1 MANQSFKAGVANVYL
16 PLPVVTALPTTF
28 GTLAFTASGATLT
41 DSYFNTIQSTLD
53 STITYQVCLAP
64 VGRNADGT
72 PGYSVGRASP
82 SSGNLTITSGQVI
95 EVNVAVGAWPADHD
109 LGMIGVFLKQGSGN
123 FKLVGFYRSRTD
135 TTSTFVIDTAPLSA
149 VESFTLTT
157 LQGTTNP
164 LNQKALGDRA
174 PLGWNWDFEITPTTG
189 AITITQA
196 ANTSIT
202 FSPNTG
208 ADFSILSAR
217 PFNVDF
223 QSMVNGEKALVQAS
237 AGAFSQIT
245 TVGGR
250 NLQSSKFGMNTA
262 QILFPGNSPLL
273 IKQPIDPDTGV
284 QTDVLMVGLLLQS
297 QSELALA
304 FSKTDPTNVPFSFQ
318 SAPLDALLNNQP
330 TVYMTN
336 NSA

>member
-16 PLPVVTALPTTF
+16 PLPVTTALPTF
-28 GTLAFTASGATLT
+28 STLVFTASGATLT
-41 DSYFNTIQSTLD
+41 DSYFNTIQSNLD

-64 VGRNADGT
+64 IGRNTET

-82 SSGNLTITSGQVI
+82 SSGNLTITAGQVI
-95 EVNVAVGAWPADHD
+95 EVNVAVGAWPANHD
-109 LGMIGVFLKQGSGN
+109 LGMIGVFLKQGSGD

-135 TTSTFVIDTAPLSA
+135 TTSTFVIDTLPLEA
-149 VESFTLTT
+149 AESFTLTN
-157 LQGTTNP
+157 LQASTNP

-174 PLGWNWDFEITPTTG
+174 PLGWNWGFEITPTSQAVTL
-189 AITITQA
+189 TQQ

-202 FSPNTG
+202 FQPNTG

-245 TVGGR
+245 TAGGR

-297 QSELALA
+297 QAELALA
-304 FSKTDPTNVPFSFQ
+304 FSKTDPILVPFSFQ
-318 SAPLDALLNNQP
+318 TAALDALLNNQP

>member
-16 PLPVVTALPTTF
+16 PLPVTTALPTF
-28 GTLAFTASGATLT
+28 STLVFTASGTTLT
-41 DSYFNTIQSTLD
+41 DSYFNTIQSNLD

-64 VGRNADGT
+64 IGRNTET

-82 SSGNLTITSGQVI
+82 SSGNLTITAGQVI
-95 EVNVAVGAWPADHD
+95 EVNVAVGAWPANHD
-109 LGMIGVFLKQGSGN
+109 LGMIGVFLKQGSGD

-135 TTSTFVIDTAPLSA
+135 TTSTFVIDTLPLEA
-149 VESFTLTT
+149 AESFTLTN
-157 LQGTTNP
+157 LQASTNP

-174 PLGWNWDFEITPTTG
+174 PLGWNWGFEITPTSQAVTL
-189 AITITQA
+189 TQQ

-202 FSPNTG
+202 FQPNTG

-245 TVGGR
+245 TTGGR
-250 NLQSSKFGMNTA
+250 NLQSSKFGINTA

-297 QSELALA
+297 QAELALA
-304 FSKTDPTNVPFSFQ
+304 FSKIDPILVPFSFQ
-318 SAPLDALLNNQP
+318 TAALDALLNNQP

>member
-1 MANQSFKAGVANVYL
+1 MANNSFKAGVANIFF
-16 PLPVVTALPTTF
+16 PLPVSTALPAF
-28 GTLAFTASGATLT
+28 SSLAFTASGATPIDT
-41 DSYFNTIQSTLD
+41 YYNSIQNQMD
-53 STITYQVCLAP
+53 STVTYQVCLAP
-64 VGRNADGT
+64 IGRDT
-72 PGYSVGRASP
+72 TTRGYSVGQASP

-95 EVNVAVGAWPADHD
+95 EVNVAVGAWPANYD

-123 FKLVGFYRSRTD
+123 FKLANICRPRTD
-135 TTSTFVIDTAPLSA
+135 TTSTFVIDTLPLDVA
-149 VESFTLTT
+149 ESFLLTT
-157 LQGTTNP
+157 LQGATNP

-174 PLGWNWDFEITPTTG
+174 PKGWNWNFEITPTSG
-189 AITITQA
+189 AITLTQ
-196 ANTSIT
+196 TSGASMT

-208 ADFSILSAR
+208 ADFTILSAR

-237 AGAFSQIT
+237 AGDFTQIT

-250 NLQSSKFGMNTA
+250 TLQNSKFGINTA
-262 QILFPGNSPLL
+262 QILFPGNSPLY

-284 QTDVLMVGLLLQS
+284 GTDVLMVGLLLQS
-297 QSELALA
+297 QNELALA
-304 FSKTDPTNVPFSFQ
+304 FSKTDPTLVPFSFQ
-318 SAPLDALLNNQP
+318 AAALDALLNNQP

>member
-16 PLPVVTALPTTF
+16 PLPVTTALPAF
-28 GTLAFTASGATLT
+28 SSLSFTASGASLT
-41 DSYFNTIQSTLD
+41 DSYFNTIQSNLD
-53 STITYQVCLAP
+53 STVTYQVCLAP
-64 VGRNADGT
+64 IGRNTAT
-72 PGYSVGRASP
+72 PGYSVGQASP

-95 EVNVAVGAWPADHD
+95 EVNVAVGAWPANHD
-109 LGMIGVFLKQGSGN
+109 LGMIGVFLKQGSGD

-135 TTSTFVIDTAPLSA
+135 TTSTFVIDTLPLEA
-149 VESFTLTT
+149 AESFTLTN
-157 LQGTTNP
+157 LQADTNP

-174 PLGWNWDFEITPTTG
+174 PKGWNWGFEITPTSQAVTL
-189 AITITQA
+189 TQQ

-202 FSPNTG
+202 FQPNTG

-245 TVGGR
+245 TAGGR

-297 QSELALA
+297 QAELALA
-304 FSKTDPTNVPFSFQ
+304 FSKTDPILVPFSFQ
-318 SAPLDALLNNQP
+318 TAALDALLNNQP